1 MILYLYLFDF
11 VVVYIFRYVF
21 FFCGIAS
28 AYVNKIES
36 FYLLESFLGPINFL
50 IKTLFDVGESGL
62 GLVVYDS

>member
-1 MILYLYLFDF
+1 M
-11 VVVYIFRYVF
+11 V

-36 FYLLESFLGPINFL
+36 FYLGESFLGPINFL

-62 GLVVYDS
+62 GLVVYDL